1 MISCKRRA
9 TLSCDISDAF
19 EYVADWHNY
28 NSFLP
33 MFSNI
38 EPTSVVHYG
47 PGASFDATITVAK
60 AEVRTTL
67 DVAEFQKNRKL
78 TIKASKGIRMKT
90 SWEFKDI
97 GGKVLI
103 TFDFEYDLPL
113 GLTFRADQKEALEKE
128 LQETACKSME
138 LLRWVLESG
147 GANSER
153 AGY

>member
-1 MISCKRRA
+1 MISCKRRT
-9 TLSCDISDAF
+9 TLSCDLSDAF

-38 EPTSVVHYG
+38 EPTTLVQYG

-67 DVAEFQKNRKL
+67 DVSEFQKNRKL
-78 TIKASKGIRMKT
+78 TIKTSKGIRMKT

-103 TFDFEYDLPL
+103 TLDFEYDLPL
-113 GLTFRADQKEALEKE
+113 GLTFRADQKDALEKE
-128 LQETACKSME
+128 LQEMACRSME
-138 LLRWVLESG
+138 LLRWILESG
-147 GANSER
+147 GASSER
-153 AGY
+153 NGY